1 MLEQTVVVVVVN
13 KCGGDQCRAGLVE
26 IPNRMIACSV
36 VVVVVVCVVQID
48 RWALRELKVGVGS
61 CGR

>member
-1 MLEQTVVVVVVN
+1 VLEQTVVVVVVVN

-36 VVVVVVCVVQID
+36 VVVVCVVQID
-48 RWALRELKVGVGS
+48 RWALRELKVRVGS

>member
-1 MLEQTVVVVVVN
+1 VVVN

-36 VVVVVVCVVQID
+36 VVVVCVVQID